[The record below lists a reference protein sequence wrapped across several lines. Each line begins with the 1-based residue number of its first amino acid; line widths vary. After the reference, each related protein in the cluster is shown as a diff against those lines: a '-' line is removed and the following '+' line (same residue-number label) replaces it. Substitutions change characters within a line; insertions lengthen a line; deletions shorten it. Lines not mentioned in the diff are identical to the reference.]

1 MSKICVPNWTLRWH
15 NPAMASNLPKG
26 RASVHPSKTATSRD
40 GILVFGMHRSGTSAI
55 TRALNLS
62 GASLGG
68 RLVAESVGNETGH
81 WENAFAVETNERLL
95 ATLGRG
101 WDDARALPDNWT
113 AHQAARQAVLAIRG
127 YAERDLAVPLFALKD
142 PRLCRL
148 APIWLEALN
157 GPECR
162 VCALIVLRHPLEIAA
177 SLAARDGFS
186 LGRSLLLWLRHML
199 ECEAA
204 TRHLPRCF
212 VRYEQLLREGPA
224 ALQRIRADLSL
235 DGLDADAAATAQIEA
250 FLDAGRRHHVAGQD
264 DRLRDLSPVAAA
276 AHALLEQAAD
286 GADVGAALDAIH
298 GRLNEWASLYDGL
311 LDEQRQTVESLW
323 QRTGRAEAA
332 LAGHAERIA
341 GLPEQLERIA
351 AQVAD
356 GEGRVLAALG
366 DDIRRM
372 QAEHQRLL
380 AETSRLQ
387 ADAALG
393 SSLSPRIEVLT
404 ERVIQGNDRLL
415 QAFGEDIHRMQAAQ
429 ETLLAEATRLQAD
442 AALGSSMLPRI
453 EALTERVIHG
463 NDRLLQAF
471 GEDIRRM
478 QAEHARALSAAEQ
491 RGGELSESRAQVA
504 ALTAQLGQLSEALAT
519 HSASLSALQATSADR
534 EAVVHWLEER
544 LGERDAELAQINHD
558 LAARLDEL
566 AQRDSDLAKAQ
577 QAAASLESALAV
589 QTRLRQR
596 AEVAVQRVVASRLW
610 RGTRPLRALLWAVRN
625 LRRRLGGQPSLGAF
639 HDDLDLV
646 SPGAGG
652 VASELNPAA
661 HQSTD
666 DAGAAGGKS
675 PLAAIT
681 LAPEHDALPDVF
693 VWGVIDWHFR
703 YQRPQHI
710 ASALARKGHRVF
722 YVSNNFIDSREP
734 GVAVEPLN
742 TQGRLFQVRL
752 HVAGAPAIYFHQ
764 PDSHALEAISAS
776 LAELLD
782 WTQSRRCISLVQHP
796 YWRQP
801 SRMPPNV
808 VQVYDC
814 MDHHAG
820 FDNTGD
826 QVIAAE
832 TALIADADL
841 VVVSSQWLHD
851 ELSGKAR
858 NIQMVRNAADYAFFS
873 RAPERICGDAE
884 GRRVVGYYGA
894 IAEWFDIAL
903 VRAVAQALP
912 QTLIRLV
919 GNDTAGAQAALAD
932 LDNVELTGE
941 VPYTDLPQ
949 WLYGFDVC
957 LLPFRVTPLTEAT
970 NPVKVYEYLSA
981 GKPVVSVDLPELRQ
995 FGGQVSVAGDPADF
1009 IAAVS
1014 AALDH
1019 PGDAEAVEARRRFA
1033 AEQTWDHRA
1042 QQFDQALASIAE
1054 PRVSVVVLTYNN
1066 LAFTEACLF
1075 SIEHYSDYPN
1085 LEVIVVDNAS
1095 SDGSPAF
1102 LRDWAGQDSP
1112 AGHTRRLILNDT
1124 NLGFAAGNN
1133 VGLAA
1138 ADGEYLVML
1147 NNDTYVTPGW
1157 VRSLIAPLR
1166 READIGLVGPVTNN
1180 IGNEAR
1186 VEIAYADMAGM
1197 IHAAREYTLRHPGQ
1211 TIPLRTA
1218 AFFCVAMPRAV
1229 YRAVGGLDEAFGI
1242 GFFEDDDYCRRVERE
1257 GWRIV
1262 CAEDVFVHHHL
1273 SASFEKKDPAERQA
1287 LFERNKAI
1295 YEEKWGAWQPHRYR
1309 ES

>member
-1 MSKICVPNWTLRWH
+1 VPNWTLRWH

-26 RASVHPSKTATSRD
+26 RASVRPSKTATSRD

-95 ATLGRG
+95 ATLGRC
-101 WDDARALPDNWT
+101 WDDVRALPDNWT

-127 YAERDLAVPLFALKD
+127 YAGRDLAVPLFALKD

-162 VCALIVLRHPLEIAA
+162 VRALIVLRHPLEIAA

-212 VRYEQLLREGPA
+212 VRYEQLLQEGPA

-264 DRLRDLSPVAAA
+264 DRLRNLSPVAAA
-276 AHALLEQAAD
+276 AHALLEQAAE

-298 GRLNEWASLYDGL
+298 GRLNEWAGLYDGL
-311 LDEQRQTVESLW
+311 LDEQWQTVESLW

-393 SSLSPRIEVLT
+393 SSMLPRIDALT

-415 QAFGEDIHRMQAAQ
+415 QAFSADIQ
-429 ETLLAEATRLQAD
+429 
-442 AALGSSMLPRI
+442 
-453 EALTERVIHG
+453 
-463 NDRLLQAF
+463 
-471 GEDIRRM
+471 RM
-478 QAEHARALSAAEQ
+478 QAEHARALSAVEQ
-491 RGGELSESRAQVA
+491 RAGELSESRAQVA
-504 ALTAQLGQLSEALAT
+504 ALHTQLVHLSEALAERNRD
-519 HSASLSALQATSADR
+519 LTS
-534 EAVVHWLEER
+534 
-544 LGERDAELAQINHD
+544 
-558 LAARLDEL
+558 RLDEL

-577 QAAASLESALAV
+577 QTAASLESALAV

-596 AEVAVQRVVASRLW
+596 AEAAVQRVVASRLW
-610 RGTRPLRALLWAVRN
+610 RGTRPLRALLWTVRN
-625 LRRRLGGQPSLGAF
+625 LRRRLAGQPSLGAF

-661 HQSTD
+661 HESTGE
-666 DAGAAGGKS
+666 AGAAVGKS
-675 PLAAIT
+675 ALAAIT

-764 PDSHALEAISAS
+764 PDRHALEAISAS

-873 RAPERICGDAE
+873 RAPERVRGDAR

-932 LDNVELTGE
+932 LGNVELTGE

-995 FGGQVSVAGDPADF
+995 FGGQVSVAGDPAAF

-1019 PGDAEAVEARRRFA
+1019 PGDAQTVEARRRFA

-1112 AGHTRRLILNDT
+1112 AGHSRRLILNDT

-1166 READIGLVGPVTNN
+1166 READIGLVGPITNN

-1186 VEIAYADMAGM
+1186 VEIDYTDMAGM
-1197 IHAAREYTLRHPGQ
+1197 IHAARQYTLRHPGQ

-1309 ES
+1309 GS

>member
-1 MSKICVPNWTLRWH
+1 MRWH
-15 NPAMASNLPKG
+15 NRVMASIPPKG
-26 RASVHPSKTATSRD
+26 QASPKSPTTSAPRQ
-40 GILVFGMHRSGTSAI
+40 GILVFGMHRSGTSAM
-55 TRALNLS
+55 TRALDLS
-62 GASLGG
+62 GASLGS
-68 RLVAESVGNETGH
+68 RLVTESAGNETGH

-95 ATLGRG
+95 ATLGRS
-101 WDDARALPDNWT
+101 WDDVRALPDNWT
-113 AHQAARQAVLAIRG
+113 AHQAARQAVAAIRG
-127 YAERDLAVPLFALKD
+127 YAGMDLTTPVFALKD

-148 APIWLEALN
+148 APIWLEALDA
-157 GPECR
+157 PDCR
-162 VCALIVLRHPLEIAA
+162 MSALIVLRHPLEIAA

-204 TRHLPRCF
+204 TRQMPRCF
-212 VRYEQLLREGPA
+212 VRYEQLLQDGPY
-224 ALQRIRADLSL
+224 ALDRIRAALAV
-235 DGLDADAAATAQIEA
+235 DGPVPDAAARALIET
-250 FLDAGRRHHVAGQD
+250 FLDSGRRHHVVGQD
-264 DRLRDLSPVAAA
+264 DRLHALSPVAAA
-276 AHALLEQAAD
+276 AHALFEQAAD
-286 GADVGAALDAIH
+286 GADVAAALDAIH
-298 GRLNEWASLYDGL
+298 GHLDEWAGLYDGL
-311 LDEQRQTVESLW
+311 LDEQWQTVESLW

-341 GLPEQLERIA
+341 SLPEQLERVA

-356 GEGRVLAALG
+356 GEGRVLSALG

-372 QAEHQRLL
+372 QKEHQRLL
-380 AETSRLQ
+380 AEAAHLQ

-393 SSLSPRIEVLT
+393 SSLAPRVEALT
-404 ERVIQGNDRLL
+404 EQVAQGHDRLL

-429 ETLLAEATRLQAD
+429 EGLLAEATRLQTE
-442 AALGSSMLPRI
+442 AALASSLLPRV
-453 EALTERVIHG
+453 EALTAQVVQGH
-463 NDRLLQAF
+463 DRLLQAF
-471 GEDIRRM
+471 GEDIHRM
-478 QAEHARALSAAEQ
+478 QAEHAKALGVAERQ
-491 RGGELSESRAQVA
+491 AGELSESRARIA
-504 ALTAQLGQLSEALAT
+504 ALDARLAQLTESLAT
-519 HSASLSALQATSADR
+519 HRASLSALETASVDR
-534 EAVVHWLEER
+534 EAVMHWLEER
-544 LGERDAELAQINHD
+544 LAERDAELAERNRE
-558 LAARLDEL
+558 LAARLEEI
-566 AQRDSDLAKAQ
+566 ARRDSDLAKAE
-577 QAAASLESALAV
+577 QAAASLEAALSA

-596 AEVAVQRVVASRLW
+596 AEASVQRVITSRLW
-610 RGTRPLRALLWAVRN
+610 RGTRPLRALVWRVRN
-625 LRRRLGGQPSLGAF
+625 LRRRLAGQPSLGAF

-646 SPGAGG
+646 SPGYGG
-652 VASELNPAA
+652 VVAEPNPSAERGVGPVGSMA
-661 HQSTD
+661 EPN
-666 DAGAAGGKS
+666 

-693 VWGVIDWHFR
+693 VWAVIDWHFR

-722 YVSNNFIDSREP
+722 YISNNFIDSRAP

-742 TQGRLFQVRL
+742 QHGRLFQVRL

-764 PDSHALEAISAS
+764 PDAHALEAISAS

-782 WTQSRRCISLVQHP
+782 WSRSRRCISLVQHP

-832 TALIADADL
+832 ADLIADADQ

-851 ELSGKAR
+851 TLSAKAR
-858 NIQMVRNAADYAFFS
+858 NIQLVRNATDYAFFS
-873 RAPERICGDAE
+873 RPPERIRGDDR
-884 GRRVVGYYGA
+884 GRKVIGYYGA
-894 IAEWFDIAL
+894 IAEWFDL
-903 VRAVAQALP
+903 DLLRDLAQALP
-912 QTLIRLV
+912 QTVIRLV
-919 GNDTAGAQAALAD
+919 GNDTAGAREALAD
-932 LDNVELTGE
+932 LANVEFTGE
-941 VPYTDLPQ
+941 VPYADLPQ

-957 LLPFRVTPLTEAT
+957 LLPFRVTPLTQAT

-995 FGGQVSVAGDPADF
+995 FDGQVGVAGTSAEF

-1014 AALDH
+1014 AFLEH
-1019 PGDAEAVEARRRFA
+1019 PGDAGAIEARQRFA

-1042 QQFDQALASIAE
+1042 QQFDQALASIRE
-1054 PRVSVVVLTYNN
+1054 PRVSIVVLTYNN

-1095 SDGSPAF
+1095 SDESPAF
-1102 LRDWAGQDSP
+1102 LREWAAQASP
-1112 AGHTRRLILNDT
+1112 AGHTRRLILNET

-1133 VGLAA
+1133 VGLDA

-1180 IGNEAR
+1180 IGNEAK
-1186 VEIAYADMAGM
+1186 VEIGYSDMTSM
-1197 IHAAREYTLRHPGQ
+1197 IHAARAYTLRHPGQ
-1211 TIPLRTA
+1211 TLPLRTA
-1218 AFFCVAMPRAV
+1218 AFFCVALPRAV

-1273 SASFEKKDPAERQA
+1273 SATFEKKDPAERQA

-1309 ES
+1309 NS

>member
-1 MSKICVPNWTLRWH
+1 
-15 NPAMASNLPKG
+15 MASNLPKG
-26 RASVHPSKTATSRD
+26 RASVHPSKTATPRD
-40 GILVFGMHRSGTSAI
+40 GILVFGMHRSGTSAM
-55 TRALNLS
+55 TRALDLS
-62 GASLGG
+62 GASLGS

-101 WDDARALPDNWT
+101 WDDVRALPDNWT
-113 AHQAARQAVLAIRG
+113 AHQAARQAVLAIRS
-127 YAERDLAVPLFALKD
+127 YAERDLAVPLFAVKD

-212 VRYEQLLREGPA
+212 VRYDQLLQEGPA

-235 DGLDADAAATAQIEA
+235 DGLVADEAATAQIEA

-264 DRLRDLSPVAAA
+264 DRLRHLSPVAAA
-276 AHALLEQAAD
+276 AHALFEQAAD
-286 GADVGAALDAIH
+286 GADVAAALDAIH
-298 GRLNEWASLYDGL
+298 GRLNEWAGLYDGL
-311 LDEQRQTVESLW
+311 LDEQWQTVESLW

-341 GLPEQLERIA
+341 SLPEQLERVA

-372 QAEHQRLL
+372 QEEHQRLL
-380 AETSRLQ
+380 AEAAQLQ

-393 SSLSPRIEVLT
+393 SSLAPRVEALT
-404 ERVIQGNDRLL
+404 EQVVQGHDRLL
-415 QAFGEDIHRMQAAQ
+415 HAFSEDIHRMQAEHAK
-429 ETLLAEATRLQAD
+429 
-442 AALGSSMLPRI
+442 ALG
-453 EALTERVIHG
+453 
-463 NDRLLQAF
+463 
-471 GEDIRRM
+471 
-478 QAEHARALSAAEQ
+478 AAERQ
-491 RGGELSESRAQVA
+491 AGELSESRARIA
-504 ALTAQLGQLSEALAT
+504 ALDAQLAQITESLAT
-519 HSASLSALQATSADR
+519 HRASLSALETASVDR
-534 EAVVHWLEER
+534 EAVMLWLEER
-544 LGERDAELAQINHD
+544 LAERDAEVAERN
-558 LAARLDEL
+558 REL
-566 AQRDSDLAKAQ
+566 ASRLEDIARRDSDLAKAQ
-577 QAAASLESALAV
+577 QAAASLETALSA

-596 AEVAVQRVVASRLW
+596 AEASVQRVITSRLW
-610 RGTRPLRALLWAVRN
+610 RGTRPLRALVWRVRN
-625 LRRRLGGQPSLGAF
+625 LRRRLAGQPSLGAF
-639 HDDLDLV
+639 HDDLDLI
-646 SPGAGG
+646 SPGYGG
-652 VASELNPAA
+652 SVTEPSPPADGSVGPVGLMA
-661 HQSTD
+661 EQN
-666 DAGAAGGKS
+666 

-681 LAPEHDALPDVF
+681 LAPENDALPDVF
-693 VWGVIDWHFR
+693 VWAVIDWHFR

-722 YVSNNFIDSREP
+722 YISNNFIDSRAP

-742 TQGRLFQVRL
+742 QHGRLFQVRL

-764 PDSHALEAISAS
+764 PDAHALEAISAS

-782 WTQSRRCISLVQHP
+782 WSKSRRCISLVQHP

-820 FDNTGD
+820 FDNTGE
-826 QVIAAE
+826 QVISAE
-832 TALIADADL
+832 ADLIADADL

-851 ELSGKAR
+851 TLSAKAR
-858 NIQMVRNAADYAFFS
+858 NIQLVRNATDYAFFS
-873 RAPERICGDAE
+873 RPPERIRGDDR
-884 GRRVVGYYGA
+884 GRKVVGYYGA
-894 IAEWFDIAL
+894 IAEWFDL
-903 VRAVAQALP
+903 DLLRAVAQALP
-912 QTLIRLV
+912 QAVIRLV
-919 GNDTAGAQAALAD
+919 GNDTAGAREALAD
-932 LDNVELTGE
+932 LANVEFTGE
-941 VPYTDLPQ
+941 VPYADLPQ

-957 LLPFRVTPLTEAT
+957 LLPFRVTPLTQAT

-995 FGGQVSVAGDPADF
+995 FDGQVGVAGTPAEF

-1014 AALDH
+1014 AFLNH
-1019 PGDAEAVEARRRFA
+1019 PGDAGAIEARQRFA

-1042 QQFDQALASIAE
+1042 QQFDLALASIRE
-1054 PRVSVVVLTYNN
+1054 PRVSIVVLTYNN

-1095 SDGSPAF
+1095 SDESPAF
-1102 LRDWAGQDSP
+1102 LREWAAQASP
-1112 AGHTRRLILNDT
+1112 AGHTRRLILNET

-1133 VGLAA
+1133 VGLDA

-1180 IGNEAR
+1180 IGNEAK
-1186 VEIAYADMAGM
+1186 VEIGYSDMTSM
-1197 IHAAREYTLRHPGQ
+1197 IHAARTYTLRHPGQ
-1211 TIPLRTA
+1211 TLPLRTA
-1218 AFFCVAMPRAV
+1218 AFFCVALPRVV

-1273 SASFEKKDPAERQA
+1273 SATFEKKDPAERQA

-1309 ES
+1309 NS